1 VKYRRVLIKLSGGAL
16 SGVSEWGFERE
27 AVDQLADEVLALTRE
42 GVQVSIMIGGG
53 NIFRGRLADQWGIE
67 RAEADNIGMMATV
80 VNSLILRGA
89 LTARGESEVR
99 VMSAIPMASI
109 TEPYIRLRAIKH
121 LEKGYIVVFA
131 AGTGQPFVTT
141 DYPAVQRAIET
152 RSEVILA
159 AKRGVNGVYTADPHI
174 DSTARRFRSVPY
186 NEVLDRG
193 LNVMDQ
199 SAFILAR
206 DHDLPIHVFDA
217 NEPGA
222 LYNACRGDDIG
233 TYIGPDVTLELV

>member
-1 VKYRRVLIKLSGGAL
+1 
-16 SGVSEWGFERE
+16 
-27 AVDQLADEVLALTRE
+27 
-42 GVQVSIMIGGG
+42 M
-53 NIFRGRLADQWGIE
+53 
-67 RAEADNIGMMATV
+67 
-80 VNSLILRGA
+80 
-89 LTARGESEVR
+89 
-99 VMSAIPMASI
+99 
-109 TEPYIRLRAIKH
+109 
-121 LEKGYIVVFA
+121 
-131 AGTGQPFVTT
+131 TT

-159 AKRGVNGVYTADPHI
+159 AKRGVNGVYTADPNI
-174 DSTARRFRSVPY
+174 DPTARRFRSVPY

-206 DHDLPIHVFDA
+206 DHELPIHVFDA

-233 TYIGPDVTLELV
+233 TYIGPDIALELV